1 MFIQVVQDIV
11 CPWCRIGK
19 HNLDTALTQ
28 WTANG
33 GEAPDVQ
40 WFPYLLDDIEPNAN
54 ENFRERLIKRKGM
67 PEDQVDTMFDRVKE
81 VGKQAGLEFHFD
93 RIQLAQNTLLAHQLV
108 GVTPVNL
115 QGAVL
120 DGLHKAYFED
130 GENIED
136 IVVLVRIAREAGF
149 PEESVQQLGEAL
161 ANDLRRD
168 DVLAMIGQARNAGIT
183 GVPFFIFDGKLSL
196 SGAQPP
202 EVILEAMTKAA
213 ELPAPATS

>member
-19 HNLDTALTQ
+19 HNLDVALEQ
-28 WTANG
+28 WAATG
-33 GEAPDVQ
+33 GEAPDIQ
-40 WFPYLLDDIEPNAN
+40 WFPYLLDDIAPDAN
-54 ENFRERLIKRKGM
+54 EDFRERFIQRKGM
-67 PEDQVDTMFDRVKE
+67 PEDQMATMFDRVTE

-93 RIQLAQNTLLAHQLV
+93 RIKLAQNTLRAHQLIAL
-108 GVTPVNL
+108 TPVNL
-115 QGAVL
+115 QDAVL

-136 IVVLVRIAREAGF
+136 VVVLVKIAREAGF
-149 PEESVQQLGEAL
+149 EEAVLQELGENL
-161 ANDLRRD
+161 ADDLRRD
-168 DVLAMIGQARNAGIT
+168 DVLEMIGQAQTAGVS

-202 EVILEAMTKAA
+202 ETILRALTKAA
-213 ELPAPATS
+213 DFQGTVAD

>member
-33 GEAPDVQ
+33 GETPDVQ

-54 ENFRERLIKRKGM
+54 ENFRERFIKRKGM

-149 PEESVQQLGEAL
+149 PEESLQQLGEAL

-213 ELPAPATS
+213 ELPAPATT